1 MNPPATANRMHAQL
15 LERAGEPL
23 RAADVPVPVP
33 DAARTA
39 ASLRDFYGPPANP
52 YAFLIRNFLQ

>member
-1 MNPPATANRMHAQL
+1 MHAQL